1 MFDQIYVMSSGG
13 PAKTTLTVAFLVYR
27 NGFSNSQMGLGAAIA
42 ILLFIIIFALTMIQR
57 RITGSEAE

>member
-1 MFDQIYVMSSGG
+1 MSSGG